1 MLLLSRFPSLL
12 VDIALRDYYESR
24 ALAGFGVHLGQIL
37 GASCAVHCIR
47 PHDQGCEIGAV
58 CGTVCTLLGCN
69 SRELG
74 AGGRR
79 MPSSKPA
86 SMGKSDQFFPKN
98 SFWVFHA
105 SERPIPG
112 SPLRAYR
119 ACLVIIGARR
129 SCFVPRSLVFA
140 VAEFVRLLFRVLA

>member
-37 GASCAVHCIR
+37 GASCAVYCIR

-86 SMGKSDQFFPKN
+86 SMGKSDQFFPKKIREVTSRLILRNGVEWGLKGGVFEKNASCEWVEN
-98 SFWVFHA
+98 SV
-105 SERPIPG
+105 RIPF
-112 SPLRAYR
+112 LRTYP
-119 ACLVIIGARR
+119 GGQ
-129 SCFVPRSLVFA
+129 
-140 VAEFVRLLFRVLA
+140 

>member
-37 GASCAVHCIR
+37 GASCAVYCIR

-58 CGTVCTLLGCN
+58 CGTSLYTFGLY

-74 AGGRR
+74 VGGRR
-79 MPSSKPA
+79 IA
-86 SMGKSDQFFPKN
+86 F
-98 SFWVFHA
+98 
-105 SERPIPG
+105 
-112 SPLRAYR
+112 
-119 ACLVIIGARR
+119 
-129 SCFVPRSLVFA
+129 
-140 VAEFVRLLFRVLA
+140 